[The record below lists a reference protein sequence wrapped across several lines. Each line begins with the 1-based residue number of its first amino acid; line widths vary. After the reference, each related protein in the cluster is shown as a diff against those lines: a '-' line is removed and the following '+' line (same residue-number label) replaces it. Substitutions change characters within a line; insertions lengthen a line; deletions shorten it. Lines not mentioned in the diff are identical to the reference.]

1 MPSSGLNPVDARIY
15 QGQITSIDPSRWV
28 CTVDCRGA
36 KREFTNVTI
45 PSLYSTPFGEG
56 IHYMPEIGARVF
68 VCRPSDGSEAFLLL
82 SAPFA
87 SASTEDGQPGS
98 YHSNRPFLNPGDMTV
113 LTRDGNGL
121 IVRRGGVTELRGTA
135 LSRIIT
141 NPFKNQLLCIAENW
155 KVETLGGSTE
165 WKTLTREED
174 AFADLSTRK
183 TEEAKEFVTSKS
195 WSVRTQMGSCQGHRI
210 ELDGVVPQPPLTPT
224 TKVLQLSDGT
234 AETVTVFQPSAPDP
248 AARVIDLQVR
258 ADETQEYFGG
268 LELPTL
274 QVGVSREGAAL
285 VETTKK
291 IRIAKSPSLDTSSA
305 EPVVQGT
312 TFLTKLNASMSEIK
326 GILNSLGFPTPQT
339 DLLLGDI
346 VASLSDRSPLLS
358 ETLETD

>member
-1 MPSSGLNPVDARIY
+1 MPSSGLQPVDARIY
-15 QGQITSIDPSRWV
+15 QGRITSVDPSRWV
-28 CTVDCRGA
+28 CVVDCIAA
-36 KREFTNVTI
+36 KRSFQNVTV

-56 IHYMPEIGARVF
+56 VHYMPEVGAQVF
-68 VCRPSDGSEAFLLL
+68 VCVPSDGSESFLLL

-174 AFADLSTRK
+174 NFGDLTTRK
-183 TEEAKEFVTSKS
+183 TEEVKEFATAKS
-195 WSVRTQMGSCQGHRI
+195 WTVRTQMGNTEGARI
-210 ELDGVVPQPPLTPT
+210 ELDAPIPEPSLTPV
-224 TKVLQLSDGT
+224 TKPLILSDGT
-234 AETVTVFQPSAPDP
+234 VEPITTFRPSVPDP
-248 AARVIDLQVR
+248 AKRVVSFQVKAQESLYVGEPTALNVGIARNGATLI
-258 ADETQEYFGG
+258 ETNE
-268 LELPTL
+268 
-274 QVGVSREGAAL
+274 
-285 VETTKK
+285 K
-291 IRIAKSPSLDTSSA
+291 IRVAKILDTGTT

-326 GILNSLGFPTPQT
+326 GILNALGFPTPQT

-346 VASLSDRSPLLS
+346 VASLSDRAPLLS
-358 ETLETD
+358 QTLETD